1 MKNALYI
8 MVVSG
13 MLLITPGCNKDKLTK
28 ATQQG
33 KNTFSCKINGRIFK
47 PLHVGGLFSGTP
59 NVLSARNNEQYDFGV
74 HAVNQETDESIGL
87 ENPYITSTGVYPLH
101 ADNPNRGVCEIRRG
115 TPGWYVT
122 DSLYV
127 GELTIPRCDNVNR
140 IYSGTL
146 FFTARDPNTGAT
158 IKVTDGRFDV
168 KGIE

>member
-1 MKNALYI
+1 MKSTLYALLVGVLFI
-8 MVVSG
+8 A
-13 MLLITPGCNKDKLTK
+13 LGCKKDKLTK
-28 ATQQG
+28 ATQKG

-59 NVLSARNNEQYDFGV
+59 NVLSARNNAQYNFSV
-74 HAVNQETDESIGL
+74 HAKNQETSESIGL
-87 ENPYITSTGVYPLH
+87 ENPYITSTGVYKLK
-101 ADNPNRGVCEIRRG
+101 ADHPNRGWCDINTG
-115 TPGWYVT
+115 TPGSYVT

-127 GELTIPRCDNVNR
+127 GELTITRCDNVNR
-140 IYSGTL
+140 IYSGTF